1 MPPAETFS
9 LVVGLFLTA
18 VVLHYLVSRLHVPP
32 SAMLLVGGSALAFV
46 PGLPVIELNPELI
59 FVAFL
64 PPLLTDSA
72 WFTALASFRRNLAGI
87 LSLAV
92 GAVLFTTLVVAVVT
106 KVLVPA
112 LPWAACAALGAIV
125 SPPDAVSARAVLQ
138 HVRLPRRLNTLL
150 EGESLLNDA
159 TGLVL
164 LRFAVAA
171 VMTGAFSFQA
181 AVATFAMVAAGGVV
195 VGGAIAAVWVVIVR
209 RLGDDRSVIA
219 ASTMLCWVAYIAGEQ
234 LHVSGVISTVTAG
247 LICGW
252 YQHVLFRSSTRLR
265 ATVSWQAMI
274 FLLEAAVFILIG
286 FSLRGVIARAGG
298 VSIIVDSM
306 GVTVLAVVATVT
318 VARFLWIFGSDLTI
332 CTLAQVKGSRSK
344 PLGLRA
350 GTVLGW
356 AGMRG
361 VVTLAFALTL
371 PAAMPGRDLM
381 LVTAFAVIFVTV
393 LIQGTTLGLVVRL
406 LAPREDERSR
416 PPLSLAAAE
425 ARVALAQLAAAE
437 SSACTADGKL
447 MHASLL
453 YSYRHRVAV
462 STAFPGTDAERE
474 QHIAAHLDVVV
485 TGVAAGRAELLSLHR
500 RGQIDDDTLHSLE
513 RNLDLEE
520 YSAVSGSSATVSAN
534 NSFTANNY

>member
-9 LVVGLFLTA
+9 LIVGMFLVA
-18 VVLHYLVSRLHVPP
+18 VVLHYTASRLRVPP
-32 SAMLLVGGSALAFV
+32 SVTLLVGGGALAFV
-46 PGLPVIELNPELI
+46 PGLPAIELDPELI
-59 FVAFL
+59 LVVFV
-64 PPLLTDSA
+64 PPLLADSA
-72 WFTALASFRRNLAGI
+72 WFTALSSFRRNLAGI

-92 GAVLFTTLVVAVVT
+92 GAVLFTTVVVAVIT
-106 KVLVPA
+106 KLLVPA
-112 LPWAACAALGAIV
+112 LPWGACAALGAIV

-138 HVRLPRRLNTLL
+138 RVRLPRRLNTLL

-181 AVATFAMVAAGGVV
+181 AVATFATVAAGGIA
-195 VGGAIAAVWVVIVR
+195 VGSVIAATWVVLVR

-219 ASTMLCWVAYIAGEQ
+219 ASTMLCWVAYVAGER

-252 YQHVLFRSSTRLR
+252 YQHRLFRGSTRIR
-265 ATVSWQAMI
+265 AMASWQAMI

-286 FSLRGVIARAGG
+286 FSLRGVLQRAGG
-298 VSIIVDSM
+298 VSFVVDSM
-306 GVTVLAVVATVT
+306 GGAVLAIVAAVT
-318 VARFLWIFGSDLTI
+318 VARFIWIFGSDLTLSA
-332 CTLAQVKGSRSK
+332 LARVGISRGR
-344 PLGLRA
+344 PLDLRA

-381 LVTAFAVIFVTV
+381 LVTAFAVIFITV

-416 PPLSLAAAE
+416 PPLDLAAAE
-425 ARVALAQLAAAE
+425 ARVALAQYAAAE
-437 SSACTADGKL
+437 RSAHTADGTPV
-447 MHASLL
+447 HSGLL
-453 YSYRHRVAV
+453 ESYRQRVTV
-462 STAFPGTDAERE
+462 SAAFPGTDAERE
-474 QHIAAHLDVVV
+474 QHRAAHTSVIIA
-485 TGVAAGRAELLSLHR
+485 GVAAGRTELLSLHR

-513 RNLDLEE
+513 RALDLEE
-520 YSAVSGSSATVSAN
+520 YSAVSARGQAPA
-534 NSFTANNY
+534 ADCDH

>member
-9 LVVGLFLTA
+9 LVVGLFLVA
-18 VVLHYLVSRLHVPP
+18 VVLHYLASRLHIPP
-32 SAMLLVGGSALAFV
+32 SAMLLVGGGALAFV

-59 FVAFL
+59 LVAFL
-64 PPLLTDSA
+64 PPLLADSA
-72 WFTALASFRRNLAGI
+72 WFTALSSFRRNLGGI

-92 GAVLFTTLVVAVVT
+92 GAVLFTTVVVAVVT

-125 SPPDAVSARAVLQ
+125 SPPDAVSARAILQ
-138 HVRLPRRLNTLL
+138 RVRLPRRLNTLL

-171 VMTGAFSFQA
+171 VVTGVFSFGA
-181 AVATFAMVAAGGVV
+181 AAATFAVVVAGGVA
-195 VGGAIAAVWVVIVR
+195 VGGAVAAVWVVVVR
-209 RLGDDRSVIA
+209 QLGDDRSVIV
-219 ASTMLCWVAYIAGEQ
+219 ASTLLSWVAYLAGER
-234 LHVSGVISTVTAG
+234 LHVSGVIATVTAG

-252 YQHVLFRSSTRLR
+252 YQHRLFRGSTRLR
-265 ATVSWQAMI
+265 ATASWQAMI
-274 FLLEAAVFILIG
+274 FLLEVAVFILIG

-298 VSIIVDSM
+298 VSVIVDSM
-306 GVTVLAVVATVT
+306 GGTVLAVVTAATT
-318 VARFLWIFGSDLTI
+318 ARFIWIFGSDLAI
-332 CTLAQVKGSRSK
+332 SALARVGGSRGE

-361 VVTLAFALTL
+361 VATLAFALTL

-381 LVTAFAVIFVTV
+381 LVTAFAVILVTV

-406 LAPREDERSR
+406 LTPREDERSR
-416 PPLSLAAAE
+416 PPLSLVAAE

-474 QHIAAHLDVVV
+474 QHVAAHLDVVV
-485 TGVAAGRAELLSLHR
+485 TGVAAGRAELLNLHR

-520 YSAVSGSSATVSAN
+520 YSAVSGSSAAGQR
-534 NSFTANNY
+534 